1 LQKIAGTRLGHLVE
15 SRNKAETDHAGN
27 RPGVADVRVEWER
40 LIGDFEASIQASG
53 LALRT
58 VEHYS
63 DVLRRVLLGF
73 CERAGVPP
81 QDLTKRHLERLAAEL
96 LQSGISRQS
105 VKTYLSAVNR
115 FLKWSSDEGELGK
128 LRAPQPS
135 VERKVLDVLTRE
147 EIRRIEDAADTERD
161 KLIVRVLADTGIRV
175 GELRRLRTND
185 LISQGRERYL
195 GVRGKGAKERLVP
208 VTPGLY
214 SRLDRYARRSRPQ
227 AGTDLLFVT
236 LVRGRSGDHAPI
248 SESSVQHLL
257 SLLGRKAEIGR
268 QVHPHLFRH
277 SLATNL
283 LRRNVN
289 PVQVRD
295 ILGHS
300 SLAMIDRVYSH
311 LVASDAHQALMEALR
326 ADE

>member
-1 LQKIAGTRLGHLVE
+1 VE
-15 SRNKAETDHAGN
+15 AEKAAN
-27 RPGVADVRVEWER
+27 VQAEWEK
-40 LIGDFEASIQASG
+40 LIGDFEASIQAGG

-63 DVLRRVLLGF
+63 DVLRRVLLSF
-73 CERAGVPP
+73 CERAGVQP
-81 QDLTKRHLERLAAEL
+81 QELTKRHLERLAAEL
-96 LQSGISRQS
+96 LQSGRSRQS

-115 FLKWSSDEGELGK
+115 FLKWCSDEGELSK
-128 LRAPQPS
+128 LRAPQS
-135 VERKVLDVLTRE
+135 TVERKVPDVLTRE
-147 EIRRIEDAADTERD
+147 EIRRIEDAADAERD
-161 KLIVRVLADTGIRV
+161 KLIVRVFADTGIRV
-175 GELRRLRTND
+175 GELRRLRTTD
-185 LISQGRERYL
+185 LVAQGRERYL
-195 GVRGKGAKERLVP
+195 RVPGKGAKERLVP

-214 SRLDRYARRSRPQ
+214 SRLDRYVRRARPH

-236 LVRGRSGDHAPI
+236 LVKGRSGDHAPI

-257 SLLGRKAEIGR
+257 SLLGRKAEINR

-300 SLAMIDRVYSH
+300 SLAMIDRMYSH
-311 LVASDAHQALMEALR
+311 LVASDAHQALMDALR
-326 ADE
+326 GEE